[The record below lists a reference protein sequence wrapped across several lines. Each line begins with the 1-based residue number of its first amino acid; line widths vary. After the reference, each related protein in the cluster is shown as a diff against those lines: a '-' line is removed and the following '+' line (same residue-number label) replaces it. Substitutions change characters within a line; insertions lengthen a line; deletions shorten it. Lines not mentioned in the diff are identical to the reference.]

1 MADSTFDEMMGDD
14 INEPG
19 RINPEYSYRNLDRPA
34 TSSWNLNS
42 MDSIHDINGTLR
54 SSNYKSELQTIAENA
69 RQERQHLSRNYPM
82 QITQPLSEDQVMQNA
97 HPIREDQDM
106 QNAQPLSEGQDMQIA
121 QPLSEGQ
128 NMQIAQ
134 PLTVEPDKEAENI
147 DYGIDVLF
155 CIDICD
161 TFHDFFINK
170 ENVLILTDWLDH
182 NYNKLSDKLK
192 SSKKLSDVVYYIK
205 EHIPNVNK
213 AEFKTFIT
221 DLLFTDNPSNFIRTN
236 NKLLIANVSEIHT
249 RQISNKDLLF
259 HGAIDYHKKG
269 RQKQSSLIKGPTT
282 NYVINV
288 EKFDSDDTKPSK
300 VKVDYTLISDNYLLD
315 KEILTLSRGPIL
327 RNNEITMFGQNS
339 KFDQSDEY
347 SLICEFNVGD
357 FNFKVKCK
365 GENNTVNNMFALAM
379 LFSGKYIIIETKE
392 PIDKQYIASIDKIDF
407 TKKKELMQK
416 LLKDID
422 VINNS
427 FSIPIKN
434 NTENIDQLPVLR
446 ARSGGSSAGGIR
458 FYNSEQAYHES
469 AYYYK
474 CGELGE
480 TKCKLIEDRKS
491 SEKEIIKIDISSD
504 SKQISELKSK
514 DEDFFKIVFLELI
527 TCFFSIKRTG
537 DRIPI
542 LYSYLNPQF
551 VLNNQDTYARI
562 YNYFLIKACDR
573 KDNKDERSVL
583 LNASVDKWQYYW
595 NDKYL
600 KYKKKY
606 LELKKK
612 IRDQGL

>member
-1 MADSTFDEMMGDD
+1 MADNTFDEIIGND
-14 INEPG
+14 INEAG

-42 MDSIHDINGTLR
+42 MDPIHDRNGTLR

-97 HPIREDQDM
+97 QPVSEDHDM
-106 QNAQPLSEGQDMQIA
+106 QNAQPIRGEDQDMQITK
-121 QPLSEGQ
+121 
-128 NMQIAQ
+128 
-134 PLTVEPDKEAENI
+134 PLTVEHDKEAKNI
-147 DYGIDVLF
+147 DYDIDVLF

-170 ENVLILTDWLDH
+170 QNVLILRNWLDH
-182 NYNKLSDKLK
+182 NYNKLSEELK
-192 SSKKLSDVVYYIK
+192 SSNKLRAVIDYIK
-205 EHIPNVNK
+205 EKPDVDNPPFK
-213 AEFKTFIT
+213 AFIT
-221 DLLFTDNPSNFIRTN
+221 RELFTDNPSNFIRNN

-249 RQISNKDLLF
+249 RQIPNKFLLF
-259 HGAIDYHKKG
+259 HGATDYYNNNK
-269 RQKQSSLIKGPTT
+269 KQSPLIRSSD
-282 NYVINV
+282 NYVIDTTT
-288 EKFDSDDTKPSK
+288 FDSDETRPSNSIVTYPILSK
-300 VKVDYTLISDNYLLD
+300 K
-315 KEILTLSRGPIL
+315 KILTSLSEVPIL
-327 RNNEITMFGQNS
+327 DNNEITMFGQNS
-339 KFDQSDEY
+339 KFDPTNDDP
-347 SLICEFNVGD
+347 LICEFNVEG

-365 GENNTVNNMFALAM
+365 GVNNTANNMFALAM
-379 LFSGKYIIIETKE
+379 LFSGKYIIIERKDGIE
-392 PIDKQYIASIDKIDF
+392 NSRIVGIDKIDF

-422 VINNS
+422 VINDS
-427 FSIPIKN
+427 FSISIKN
-434 NTENIDQLPVLR
+434 NTENIDQLPLIR
-446 ARSGGSSAGGIR
+446 NKTGGISPGGIR
-458 FYNSEQAYHES
+458 FYDSEQAYHES
-469 AYYYK
+469 EDHEK
-474 CGELGE
+474 CRKLEVE
-480 TKCKLIEDRKS
+480 CKLIEDRKS
-491 SEKEIIKIDISSD
+491 TGDEIIKIDISSD

-514 DEDFFKIVFLELI
+514 DEPFFKIVFLELI

-562 YNYFLIKACDR
+562 YNYFLIKACHR
-573 KDNKDERSVL
+573 KDDKNERLVL
-583 LNASVDKWQYYW
+583 LNASVDKKRQYYW

>member
-1 MADSTFDEMMGDD
+1 MTDNTFDEMMGDD
-14 INEPG
+14 INEAG

-42 MDSIHDINGTLR
+42 MDPIHDINGTLR
-54 SSNYKSELQTIAENA
+54 SSNYKSELQTIAA
-69 RQERQHLSRNYPM
+69 RQERHHLSRNYPM
-82 QITQPLSEDQVMQNA
+82 QITQPVSED
-97 HPIREDQDM
+97 
-106 QNAQPLSEGQDMQIA
+106 QDMQIA

-128 NMQIAQ
+128 DMQIAQ

-182 NYNKLSDKLK
+182 NYNKLSGKLK

-205 EHIPNVNK
+205 KHIPNVNK

-221 DLLFTDNPSNFIRTN
+221 DLLFTDNPSNFIRNN

-269 RQKQSSLIKGPTT
+269 RQKQSSLIKEPTT

-300 VKVDYTLISDNYLLD
+300 VDYTLISDNYLLD
-315 KEILTLSRGPIL
+315 KEILTLSRVPIL
-327 RNNEITMFGQNS
+327 ENNKITMFGQNS
-339 KFDQSDEY
+339 KFDQSNEY
-347 SLICEFNVGD
+347 PLICEFNVGD

-365 GENNTVNNMFALAM
+365 GGNNTVNNMFALAM
-379 LFSGKYIIIETKE
+379 LFSGKYIIIERKDDIE
-392 PIDKQYIASIDKIDF
+392 KSIVGIDKIDF

-416 LLKDID
+416 LLKNID
-422 VINNS
+422 VINDS
-427 FSIPIKN
+427 FSISISIKN
-434 NTENIDQLPVLR
+434 NTENIDQLPLIR
-446 ARSGGSSAGGIR
+446 KKSGGSSAGGIR
-458 FYNSEQAYHES
+458 FYDSEQAYLDS
-469 AYYYK
+469 ADYYK
-474 CGELGE
+474 CSTLK

-491 SEKEIIKIDISSD
+491 TGNEIIKIDISSD
-504 SKQISELKSK
+504 SKQISELISELKSK

-573 KDNKDERSVL
+573 KDDRKDDENKRSVL
-583 LNASVDKWQYYW
+583 LNASVDVDKGVFYW